1 MSLVHRRHPTSRVS
15 RPDPSGHEP
24 LRPVVEHEV
33 TLEGRGTTL
42 VRDFPGPPGAA
53 TLLLLHGLGATAET
67 NWRPCFEPLGA
78 RFRVLSVDLRGH
90 GRGLRT
96 SNFRLEQCADD
107 AAAIVEAR
115 GIERAIAVG
124 WSMGGMIASLLW
136 QRHRARVAG
145 LVLCATGRHF
155 VAPPIARVVRV
166 AYPAVAG
173 LARLA
178 PGVAREGLIRRSTA
192 VLPSLKSSSESR
204 ARVRQELSGHDPRT
218 LVSAVRALS
227 AFSAHDWIG
236 SVDVPT
242 ACVVT
247 TRDGLVPPARQR
259 RLAKAIAN
267 AEVFE
272 IDGDHSACNAQA
284 DRFVPALIEAC
295 RSVEHR
301 LEPPAVHRNERRQTR
316 RTDISTSFRPAPTCN
331 SPGSSNS
338 CGTPRCFDGAR
349 MSNSIGSP

>member
-1 MSLVHRRHPTSRVS
+1 MSFVHRRRPTPPDSC
-15 RPDPSGHEP
+15 PDPIEHAP

-33 TLEGRGTTL
+33 ALEGRGTTL

-67 NWRPCFEPLGA
+67 NWRPCFEPLA
-78 RFRVLSVDLRGH
+78 ACFRVLSVDLRGH

-96 SNFRLEQCADD
+96 SRFRLEQCADD

-115 GIERAIAVG
+115 GIERTIAVG
-124 WSMGGMIASLLW
+124 WSMGGMIASLTW
-136 QRHRARVAG
+136 RRHRARVAG

-155 VAPPIARVVRV
+155 VAPPVARVVRV

-178 PGVAREGLIRRSTA
+178 PGAAREGLIRRSTA
-192 VLPSLKSSSESR
+192 VHSSSEASSEASSRSSSESR
-204 ARVRQELSGHDPRT
+204 ARVRHELSGHDPRT

-259 RLAKAIAN
+259 RLATAIAG

-272 IDGDHSACNAQA
+272 IDGDHSACTTQA
-284 DRFVPALIEAC
+284 DRFVPALIAAC
-295 RSVEHR
+295 RSVER
-301 LEPPAVHRNERRQTR
+301 RIEPRTVRRSQRRHARSAERRPFPVVWR
-316 RTDISTSFRPAPTCN
+316 MDDRDD
-331 SPGSSNS
+331 SN
-338 CGTPRCFDGAR
+338 
-349 MSNSIGSP
+349 